1 MSSSSKCGCPVV
13 LDLNNTFR
21 LMELGASSSSSRLL
35 NSSNQLSCFTS
46 VRSKSQIPLD
56 PSCRL
61 HCLHHSYPSLALPL
75 SRRDCAL
82 RVRATIKD
90 DTNVVT
96 TEEKV
101 NGDCS
106 GEIEHSILTALS
118 PLDGRY
124 WGKVKE
130 LAPYMSEYGLIYY
143 RVLVEIKWLLKL
155 SQIAEVTEVPSFSE
169 DAQSYLQGIIDG
181 FCISDAL
188 EIKRIEKM
196 TNHDVKAVEYFLKQ
210 KCISH
215 PEIAK
220 VLEFF
225 HFACTSEDI
234 NNLAHALMLKGAIN
248 NVILPVMDDL
258 IEAICGMSKV
268 NASIP
273 MLSRTHGQTA
283 SPTTLGK
290 EMAIFAV
297 RLSIQRHR
305 ISEVEIMGKFAGAV
319 GNYNAHLAAY
329 PNIDWP
335 LIAEEFVISLGVSI
349 NHYVTQIE
357 THDYMSKVFNAFN
370 RFNNILIDFD
380 SDIWRYI
387 SLGYFKQTTRAGEIG
402 SSTMP
407 HKVNPIDFENSEGN
421 LGVASGNLSYLSEKL
436 PKSRLQRDLTDSTVL
451 RNMGVGLGHSL
462 LAYRSTLQGIA
473 KLQVNEAR
481 ISEELNQSWEVLAE
495 AIQTVMRR
503 YSVPEPY
510 EKLKELTRGRTV
522 TKERIIEFIKGLELP
537 EEPKTVLSKLTPHS
551 YVGAAVKL
559 ARMVDTAVRATRK
572 NTNVSTEKI
581 KMVSAKSSCES
592 ELVNLMALSPLDGRY
607 WGKVKDL
614 APYMSEYGLIY
625 FRVLV
630 EIKWLLWLSQIPE
643 VTEVPTFSENA
654 RSYLQEVIDGFSNND
669 ALEIKKIEKVTNHDV
684 KVVEYFLKKRFQ
696 SHSEIAKVLEFF
708 HFACTSEDINNL
720 AHALMLKEAMNSVIF
735 PVMDDLVEAVCNMAK
750 DNAHISMLSRTHGQ
764 PASPTTLGKEMANF
778 AVRLSRERREISRVE
793 IMGKFAGAVGN
804 YNAHLVAYP
813 DINWPQ
819 IAEEFV
825 TSLGLS
831 FNPYVTQIEPHDYM
845 AELFHAI
852 SQFNNIL
859 IDFDRDIWDYIS
871 LGYFKQITKAGEI
884 GSSTMPHKVN
894 PIDFENSEGNL
905 GVANGNFCHLS
916 MKLPISRWQRDLTDS
931 TVLRNMGLGLGHSLL
946 AYKSTLQGI
955 SKLQINEGCISK
967 DLNLTWEVLAEPI
980 QTIMRRYGVPEPYEK
995 LKELTRGRAVT
1006 KESIVDFMQGL
1017 ELPNE
1022 AKSNL
1027 LKLTPHSY
1035 VGAAIELAR
1044 TVDSAVKVL

>member
-21 LMELGASSSSSRLL
+21 FMELGASSSSSRLL

-46 VRSKSQIPLD
+46 VRSKSQRPLD

-61 HCLHHSYPSLALPL
+61 QCLHHSYPSLALPL

-82 RVRATIKD
+82 RVKATIKD

-96 TEEKV
+96 TEEK
-101 NGDCS
+101 
-106 GEIEHSILTALS
+106 
-118 PLDGRY
+118 
-124 WGKVKE
+124 
-130 LAPYMSEYGLIYY
+130 
-143 RVLVEIKWLLKL
+143 
-155 SQIAEVTEVPSFSE
+155 
-169 DAQSYLQGIIDG
+169 
-181 FCISDAL
+181 
-188 EIKRIEKM
+188 
-196 TNHDVKAVEYFLKQ
+196 
-210 KCISH
+210 
-215 PEIAK
+215 
-220 VLEFF
+220 
-225 HFACTSEDI
+225 
-234 NNLAHALMLKGAIN
+234 
-248 NVILPVMDDL
+248 
-258 IEAICGMSKV
+258 
-268 NASIP
+268 
-273 MLSRTHGQTA
+273 
-283 SPTTLGK
+283 
-290 EMAIFAV
+290 
-297 RLSIQRHR
+297 
-305 ISEVEIMGKFAGAV
+305 
-319 GNYNAHLAAY
+319 
-329 PNIDWP
+329 
-335 LIAEEFVISLGVSI
+335 
-349 NHYVTQIE
+349 
-357 THDYMSKVFNAFN
+357 
-370 RFNNILIDFD
+370 
-380 SDIWRYI
+380 
-387 SLGYFKQTTRAGEIG
+387 TTRAGEIG

-421 LGVASGNLSYLSEKL
+421 LGIASGNLSYLSEKL

-451 RNMGVGLGHSL
+451 RNMGVGLGHSV

-481 ISEELNQSWEVLAE
+481 I
-495 AIQTVMRR
+495 T
-503 YSVPEPY
+503 
-510 EKLKELTRGRTV
+510 
-522 TKERIIEFIKGLELP
+522 
-537 EEPKTVLSKLTPHS
+537 
-551 YVGAAVKL
+551 VKL

-572 NTNVSTEKI
+572 NTN
-581 KMVSAKSSCES
+581 
-592 ELVNLMALSPLDGRY
+592 LVNLMALSPLDGRY

-614 APYMSEYGLIY
+614 TPYMSEYGLIY

-654 RSYLQEVIDGFSNND
+654 RSYLQEVIDGFSTND

-684 KVVEYFLKKRFQ
+684 KAVEYFLKQRFQ
-696 SHSEIAKVLEFF
+696 SHPEIAKVLEFF

-735 PVMDDLVEAVCNMAK
+735 PVMDGLVEAVCNMAK

-804 YNAHLVAYP
+804 YNAHLIAYP

-825 TSLGLS
+825 TSLGLI

-859 IDFDRDIWDYIS
+859 IDFDRDIWDYVS

-955 SKLQINEGCISK
+955 SIFGQL
-967 DLNLTWEVLAEPI
+967 
-980 QTIMRRYGVPEPYEK
+980 R
-995 LKELTRGRAVT
+995 
-1006 KESIVDFMQGL
+1006 
-1017 ELPNE
+1017 LP
-1022 AKSNL
+1022 
-1027 LKLTPHSY
+1027 
-1035 VGAAIELAR
+1035 
-1044 TVDSAVKVL
+1044 

>member
-1 MSSSSKCGCPVV
+1 MASRFIDV
-13 LDLNNTFR
+13 
-21 LMELGASSSSSRLL
+21 GASSPSSFFSSRVP
-35 NSSNQLSCFTS
+35 NCNQLSCLS
-46 VRSKSQIPLD
+46 SMPSKSP
-56 PSCRL
+56 RYL
-61 HCLHHSYPSLALPL
+61 HCRPCNASSFSL
-75 SRRDCAL
+75 SRSHIDCCL
-82 RVRATIKD
+82 RAAIE
-90 DTNVVT
+90 DTNG
-96 TEEKV
+96 K
-101 NGDCS
+101 CHS
-106 GEIEHSILTALS
+106 KGEIKHSILTALS

-130 LAPYMSEYGLIYY
+130 LAPFMSEYGLIYY
-143 RVLVEIKWLLKL
+143 RVFVEIKWLLKL
-155 SQIAEVTEVPSFSE
+155 SQIPEVTEVPSFSG

-181 FCISDAL
+181 FSVDDAA
-188 EIKRIEKM
+188 EIKKIEKI

-210 KCISH
+210 KSSSH

-234 NNLAHALMLKGAIN
+234 NNLAHALMLIDATN
-248 NVILPVMDDL
+248 NVMFPVMDEL
-258 IEAICGMSKV
+258 VEAIYDMSKD
-268 NASIP
+268 NASVP

-297 RLSIQRHR
+297 RLSIQRRR
-305 ISEVEIMGKFAGAV
+305 ISQVEIMGKFAGAV
-319 GNYNAHLAAY
+319 GNYNAHLVAY
-329 PNIDWP
+329 PVVDWP
-335 LIAEEFVISLGVSI
+335 QIAEEFVTSLG
-349 NHYVTQIE
+349 
-357 THDYMSKVFNAFN
+357 THDYMSKVFNGLN
-370 RFNNILIDFD
+370 RFNNILVDFD

-387 SLGYFKQTTRAGEIG
+387 SLGYFKQTTKAGEIG

-407 HKVNPIDFENSEGN
+407 HKVNLIDFENSEGN
-421 LGVASGNLSYLSEKL
+421 LGFASGSLSYLSEKL
-436 PKSRLQRDLTDSTVL
+436 PKSHLQRDLTDSTVL

-462 LAYRSTLQGIA
+462 LAYRSTLQGIS
-473 KLQVNEAR
+473 KLQVNEGR
-481 ISEELNQSWEVLAE
+481 MSEELNQSWEVLAE
-495 AIQTVMRR
+495 AVQTVMRR

-522 TKERIIEFIKGLELP
+522 TKESIRKFIKGLELP
-537 EEPKTVLSKLTPHS
+537 EEPKSILSKLTPHS

-559 ARMVDTAVRATRK
+559 ARTVDMAVRYTRN
-572 NTNVSTEKI
+572 NTNVNTESV
-581 KMVSAKSSCES
+581 KMVSGKSSGES
-592 ELVNLMALSPLDGRY
+592 ELVSLMALSPLDGRY

-630 EIKWLLWLSQIPE
+630 EIKWLLWLSQIPQ

-654 RSYLQEVIDGFSNND
+654 QLYLLEIIDGFSNND
-669 ALEIKKIEKVTNHDV
+669 ALEIKKIERVTNHDV
-684 KVVEYFLKKRFQ
+684 KAVEYYLKQRCQ
-696 SHSEIAKVLEFF
+696 PHPEIGKVLEFF

-720 AHALMLKEAMNSVIF
+720 AHALMLKGAVNDVIYL
-735 PVMDDLVEAVCNMAK
+735 VMDDLIEAVCNMAK
-750 DNAHISMLSRTHGQ
+750 DNAHISMLSHTHGQ
-764 PASPTTLGKEMANF
+764 PASPTTLGKKLANF
-778 AVRLSRERREISRVE
+778 AVRLRRERQEISRVE

-804 YNAHLVAYP
+804 YNANLVAYP
-813 DINWPQ
+813 DVDWPQ
-819 IAEEFV
+819 IAEAFV

-852 SQFNNIL
+852 CQFNTIL

-884 GSSTMPHKVN
+884 GSSMMPHKVN

-905 GVANGNFCHLS
+905 GVANGNLCHLS

-955 SKLQINEGCISK
+955 SKLQVNEGCISE

-980 QTIMRRYGVPEPYEK
+980 QTVMRRYGVPEPYEN
-995 LKELTRGRAVT
+995 
-1006 KESIVDFMQGL
+1006 IVDFIQGL

-1022 AKSNL
+1022 AKTNL

-1035 VGAAIELAR
+1035 VGAAVELAR
-1044 TVDSAVKVL
+1044 TVDLVT